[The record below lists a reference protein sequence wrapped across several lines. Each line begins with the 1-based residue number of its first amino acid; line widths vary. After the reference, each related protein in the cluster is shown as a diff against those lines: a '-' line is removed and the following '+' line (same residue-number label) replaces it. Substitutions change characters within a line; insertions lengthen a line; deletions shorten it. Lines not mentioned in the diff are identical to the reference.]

1 MKALLQRVTKGSVE
15 SEGQLTGTIG
25 KGLVVLLGVENGD
38 SDKDLEYLVDKTVN
52 LRIFDDADGKMNLS
66 IQDVGGEMLVVSQ
79 FTLLADTRKG
89 RRPSYVNAAPPDI
102 ADSYY
107 EKYIEKIRSLGIKV
121 ETGVFQTMMVVHID
135 NDGPV
140 TIMIDSRDKLK

>member
-1 MKALLQRVTKGSVE
+1 MKALLQRVNKGSVE

-38 SDKDLEYLVDKTVN
+38 TDKDLEYLVEKTAN

-66 IQDVGGEMLVVSQ
+66 LLDVGGEMLVVSQ

-89 RRPSYVNAAPPDI
+89 RRPSYVNAAPPDV

-107 EKYIEKIRSLGIKV
+107 ERFIEKTRELGIKV

-140 TIMIDSRDKLK
+140 TIMIDSRDKLR

>member
-38 SDKDLEYLVDKTVN
+38 TDKDLDYLVEKSIN

-66 IQDVGGEMLVVSQ
+66 LLDVGGEMLVVSQ

-89 RRPSYVNAAPPDI
+89 RRPSFVNAAPPDI
-102 ADSYY
+102 ADKFY
-107 EKYIEKIRSLGIKV
+107 EKYIEKIRESGVKV

-140 TIMIDSRDKLK
+140 TIMLDSKDKLK

>member
-1 MKALLQRVTKGSVE
+1 MKALLQRVNKGSVE
-15 SEGQLTGTIG
+15 SEGQLTGKIG

-38 SDKDLEYLVDKTVN
+38 TEKDLEYLVEKTVN

-66 IQDVGGEMLVVSQ
+66 LLDVGGEMLVVSQ

-102 ADSYY
+102 ADKFY
-107 EKYIEKIRSLGIKV
+107 EEYIEKIKGCGVKV

-140 TIMIDSRDKLK
+140 TIMLDSKDKLK

>member
-1 MKALLQRVTKGSVE
+1 MKALLQRVNKGSVE

-38 SDKDLEYLVDKTVN
+38 TDKDLEYLVEKTAN

-66 IQDVGGEMLVVSQ
+66 LLDVGGEMLVVSQ

-89 RRPSYVNAAPPDI
+89 RRPSYVNAAPPDV

-107 EKYIEKIRSLGIKV
+107 ERFIEKTRELGIKV

>member
-1 MKALLQRVTKGSVE
+1 MKALLQRVNQGSVE
-15 SEGQLTGTIG
+15 SEGQLTGKIG

-38 SDKDLEYLVDKTVN
+38 TEKDLEYLVEKSVN

-66 IQDVGGEMLVVSQ
+66 LLDVGGEMLVVSQ

-89 RRPSYVNAAPPDI
+89 RRPSYINAAPPEI
-102 ADSYY
+102 ADKFY
-107 EKYIEKIRSLGIKV
+107 EEYVAKIKASGVKV

-140 TIMIDSRDKLK
+140 TIMLDSKDKLK